1 MRKNKKNTAGSRLLL
16 ILRYA
21 PAVTAACLAAG
32 PVVFV
37 ITGSL
42 MGRGE
47 LGEHLAPVLFGTEGF
62 VTWRLFPMYPTLQN
76 IVELLCDSPE
86 FFHMFWNTM
95 KLTAGIL
102 LGQLLCGM
110 PAAWGLA
117 RYSFRGCRLV
127 YGLYILLMLM
137 PFQVLM
143 LPEYQVLE
151 KLSINN
157 TLWAVILPG
166 AFSTFPVFL
175 MYRFFAEVPEE
186 VLEAARIDG
195 AGEGR
200 VFLYIGLPLGRT
212 GIVSALLLQFLEC
225 FGMIEQP
232 LAFLKDKRLFPLAL
246 YLPEIGAERAG
257 FAFAASLV
265 ALAVPLLLFFAGSEY
280 LEQGIA
286 ASGVS
291 QTPVKGIGKGAE
303 DESFLL

>member
-1 MRKNKKNTAGSRLLL
+1 MMRRKKRTAGSVLFS
-16 ILRYA
+16 ILRCA
-21 PAVTAACLAAG
+21 PVAAAACVAVG
-32 PVVFV
+32 PVVFLV
-37 ITGSL
+37 TGSF

-47 LGEHLAPVLFGTEGF
+47 LGEYLAPVLFGTEGF
-62 VTWRLFPMYPTLQN
+62 VTWRFLPMYPTFQN

-86 FFHMFWNTM
+86 FFYMFWNTM
-95 KLTAGIL
+95 RITAGIL
-102 LGQLLCGM
+102 VGQLLCGM

-117 RYSFRGCRLV
+117 RYPFRGNRAV

-137 PFQVLM
+137 PFQALM
-143 LPEYQVLE
+143 LPEYLVLE
-151 KLSINN
+151 KLSLNN

-166 AFSTFPVFL
+166 IFSTFPVFL
-175 MYRFFAEVPEE
+175 MYRFFTEVPEE
-186 VLEAARIDG
+186 ILEAARIDG

-232 LAFLKDKRLFPLAL
+232 LAFLKDQTLFPLAL

-257 FAFAASLV
+257 FALAASLV
-265 ALAVPLLLFFAGSEY
+265 TLAVPLLLFFAGSEY

-286 ASGVS
+286 ASAL
-291 QTPVKGIGKGAE
+291 KG
-303 DESFLL
+303 